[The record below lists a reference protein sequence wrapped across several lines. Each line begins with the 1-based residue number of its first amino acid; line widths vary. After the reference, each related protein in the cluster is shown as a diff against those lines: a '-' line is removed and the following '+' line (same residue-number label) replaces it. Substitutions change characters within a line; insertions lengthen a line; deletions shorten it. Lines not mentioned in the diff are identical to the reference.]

1 MVRAGKDAIPS
12 TEEPPPSQQPP
23 TQEEPPGGA
32 PAGVPKIDHPPHRDI
47 NNFPT
52 FTGLYN
58 EIGSIANVIDQINQ
72 ISDFI
77 SGKPVQP
84 SSAPQ
89 HPQQPPQ
96 QQPPQQQ
103 YPQQQYP
110 QQQPLSPEEI
120 QQRIQQLQQLQQQ
133 PIAPQQTEPG
143 AEPPTQPGQ
152 QPTEEQQI
160 YTPAGQPPPVPDE
173 PEAIEELS
181 EEAIEEIYEKL
192 YQYVEGVMQAAQ
204 EGREFSIEPAFI
216 LISRAI
222 DTARATDILYRRAI
236 YTRESS
242 DVHSFAS
249 SVVLHS
255 VNVSIYAIK
264 IGQGLSYNRN
274 QLIDLGVSALLHD
287 VGMVTLPPDLFSKGQ
302 FTQADIDLLHEH
314 PAKGRAIL
322 QQLGTD
328 YQWLSEVVY
337 QEHER
342 EDGNGYPQEL
352 KGNLIHEY
360 AKIIGVADIYAGLT
374 RSRPDRRG
382 MLPFEAVKEI
392 LQTRKQEFDPR
403 VVRILLKTL
412 SAFPVGSL
420 VKLNSGIVGR
430 VIDTDTDSPLR
441 PAIQIMFDIE
451 GRPVQ
456 DKREILLR
464 EHPILHITDTVTMEE
479 MGVKPGS

>member
-1 MVRAGKDAIPS
+1 MVRSGAAAMPN
-12 TEEPPPSQQPP
+12 TEEPQPHNQQQPASEA
-23 TQEEPPGGA
+23 TQGGA
-32 PAGVPKIDHPPHRDI
+32 FSGIPNITEPTPLKI

-58 EIGSIANVIDQINQ
+58 EIGSIASVIDQINQ

-77 SGKPVQP
+77 SGRPVKPLQTP
-84 SSAPQ
+84 EQ
-89 HPQQPPQ
+89 PQ
-96 QQPPQQQ
+96 QQP
-103 YPQQQYP
+103 
-110 QQQPLSPEEI
+110 QQQPSLSEEEL

-133 PIAPQQTEPG
+133 QTAAAPQPTAPPQPQQAPQQP
-143 AEPPTQPGQ
+143 AP
-152 QPTEEQQI
+152 QPTPEPAPPEE
-160 YTPAGQPPPVPDE
+160 PVE
-173 PEAIEELS
+173 EELS
-181 EEAIEEIYEKL
+181 EEEIERIYEDL

-204 EGREFSIEPAFI
+204 EGREFSVEPAFI
-216 LISRAI
+216 LISRAVDI
-222 DTARATDILYRRAI
+222 PRAPDILYRRAI
-236 YTRESS
+236 YTRETG
-242 DVHSFAS
+242 DEHSFAS

-255 VNVSIYAIK
+255 ANVAIYAIK

-302 FTQADIDLLHEH
+302 FTQNDIDMLHQH

-322 QQLGTD
+322 QQLGED
-328 YQWLSEVVY
+328 YQWLAEVAY

-342 EDGNGYPQEL
+342 EDGSGYPQHL
-352 KGNLIHEY
+352 TGNSIHEY

-412 SAFPVGSL
+412 SAFPVGSM

-430 VIDTDTDSPLR
+430 VVDTDIDSPLR
-441 PAIQIMFDIE
+441 PAIEILFDIE

-456 DKREILLR
+456 ERREILLR
-464 EHPILHITDTVTMEE
+464 EHPILHITDTVSPED
-479 MGVKPGS
+479 MGMQQSRR

>member
-1 MVRAGKDAIPS
+1 MVRSGALPS
-12 TEEPPPSQQPP
+12 TEQTQQPQQEP
-23 TQEEPPGGA
+23 QEATQQTGAFSGIPNIKNPPQ
-32 PAGVPKIDHPPHRDI
+32 REI

-58 EIGSIANVIDQINQ
+58 EIGTIAEVIDQINR

-77 SGKPVQP
+77 SGRPVQP
-84 SSAPQ
+84 QQQAP
-89 HPQQPPQ
+89 PQTSYQ
-96 QQPPQQQ
+96 QQPPQQEPTQ
-103 YPQQQYP
+103 EHPLGA
-110 QQQPLSPEEI
+110 LSPQEL
-120 QQRIQQLQQLQQQ
+120 QQRIELLQNLQNQQAPPQQ
-133 PIAPQQTEPG
+133 PPPPVAPTQAP
-143 AEPPTQPGQ
+143 PPTQQAPQPQPQ
-152 QPTEEQQI
+152 QPQPEEPTGSEELTEEQ
-160 YTPAGQPPPVPDE
+160 
-173 PEAIEELS
+173 IES
-181 EEAIEEIYEKL
+181 IYEDL
-192 YQYVEGVMQAAQ
+192 YQYIEGVMQAAQ
-204 EGREFSIEPAFI
+204 EGRDFSIEPAFI
-216 LISRAI
+216 LISHAVDTPRAV
-222 DTARATDILYRRAI
+222 DILYRRAI
-236 YTRESS
+236 YTRESGGE
-242 DVHSFAS
+242 HSFAS

-287 VGMVTLPPDLFSKGQ
+287 VGMVTLPPDLFSKAQ
-302 FTQADIDLLHEH
+302 FTQNDIAVLHQH

-322 QQLGTD
+322 QQLGPD
-328 YQWLSEVVY
+328 YQWLSEVAY

-342 EDGNGYPQEL
+342 ENGTGYPQGL
-352 KGNLIHEY
+352 TGNQIHEY

-403 VVRILLKTL
+403 VVRVLLKTL

-430 VIDTDTDSPLR
+430 VIDTDIDSPLR
-441 PAIQIMFDIE
+441 PAIQILFDIE

-456 DKREILLR
+456 DRREIRLR
-464 EHPILHITDTVTMEE
+464 EHPILHITDTVSPEE
-479 MGVKPGS
+479 VGLQSSS